1 MGRGGDRWYQCQRVT
16 RACKLLP
23 SHFRSNLGIHG
34 LVEEDEVQHLL
45 KDVLIVPR
53 GAAVFPRPQSAHGDH
68 AVPDLLQL
76 SVLHHL
82 VLPPT
87 ADGPRRGDGRLLGL
101 PHYLASGDEASWIL
115 VRFEYGLVA
124 A

>member
-1 MGRGGDRWYQCQRVT
+1 MDFCEVWYQCQRVT

-45 KDVLIVPR
+45 KDVLVVPR

-76 SVLHHL
+76 GVNSIEFQQTIQRDFQHS
-82 VLPPT
+82 
-87 ADGPRRGDGRLLGL
+87 D
-101 PHYLASGDEASWIL
+101 
-115 VRFEYGLVA
+115 
-124 A
+124 